1 MRDYP
6 IVQRR
11 EIVLSEMESIKM
23 QLKIISIMKFDKYF
37 MKVIR
42 SWYDELY
49 VMYVQPCKKLK
60 ENK

>member
-6 IVQRR
+6 IVKRR
-11 EIVLSEMESIKM
+11 AMESIKM
-23 QLKIISIMKFDKYF
+23 QLMMISTINFNKYF

-49 VMYVQPCKKLK
+49 VMYVHPCKKLK